1 MSRKYTMHDPE
12 GLYFLSFAT
21 VGWIDVFT
29 RREYKDVVVESLR
42 FCQEKKGPHCR
53 KSSARAGLSESR
65 RATCAEDLNGQV
77 SGLFPLA
84 AEALAKARNWPPRTT
99 FPSNGPGPVLRADD
113 AGQWWAKS
121 QTSRDSSMAGRQ
133 ASSAQVAPRE
143 PGAGRLARFG
153 GARDLRMLGHL
164 E

>member
-1 MSRKYTMHDPE
+1 MHDPE

-84 AEALAKARNWPPRTT
+84 AEALAKARNWPPRPI
-99 FPSNGPGPVLRADD
+99 FPSDEPGPVLRADD
-113 AGQWWAKS
+113 PGQRWAKS
-121 QTSRDSSMAGRQ
+121 QTSRGSSAAGRQ

-143 PGAGRLARFG
+143 PRARE
-153 GARDLRMLGHL
+153 DLRDFGNRGGTLL
-164 E
+164 DPLYSR